1 MSEILH
7 LAEAFRQKSEKQ
19 AESIGQEVANEY
31 KQHAEI
37 IRQCLE
43 ESVSTL
49 QGDIAGIMQ
58 SLKSDLAQQADSL
71 REGLQ
76 DSNQRLKR
84 SALSGW
90 LWLTLTMVL
99 LFAASAGALLLSGS
113 WIAENARTLAEQK
126 AQSAELL
133 APKGLR
139 VWRDGDRVALELPK
153 GWESQPPVK
162 SKNGSQMIFLGTPKA
177 LEKR

>member
-1 MSEILH
+1 MSEILR
-7 LAEAFRQKSEKQ
+7 LAETFQKRSETLATDTEKTLKD
-19 AESIGQEVANEY
+19 EFN
-31 KQHAEI
+31 KHAKTLTE
-37 IRQCLE
+37 CLTTE
-43 ESVSTL
+43 ASET
-49 QGDIAGIMQ
+49 QDAIAGIMQ
-58 SLKSDLAQQADSL
+58 SLKSDLTEQAESL

-76 DSNQRLKR
+76 DSNLRLKR

-90 LWLTLTMVL
+90 LWLTLTMAL
-99 LFAASAGALLLSGS
+99 LFAASAGALFLSGS

-162 SKNGSQMIFLGTPKA
+162 SKNGTVMIFLGTPKA

>member
-7 LAEAFRQKSEKQ
+7 LAEAFRQKSAKQ
-19 AESIGQEVANEY
+19 AASIGQEVATEY

-58 SLKSDLAQQADSL
+58 SLKSDLTQQAESL

-76 DSNQRLKR
+76 DSNRRLKR

-99 LFAASAGALLLSGS
+99 LLAASAGALLLSGN

-162 SKNGSQMIFLGTPKA
+162 SKNGTLMIFLGTPKA

>member
-1 MSEILH
+1 MSEILN

-58 SLKSDLAQQADSL
+58 SLKSDLTQQAESL
-71 REGLQ
+71 RGGLQ
-76 DSNQRLKR
+76 DSNQRLRR

-99 LFAASAGALLLSGS
+99 LFAASAGALLLSGN

-162 SKNGSQMIFLGTPKA
+162 SKNGTLMIFLGTPKA

>member
-1 MSEILH
+1 MSEILN

-58 SLKSDLAQQADSL
+58 SLKSDLTQQAESL

-76 DSNQRLKR
+76 DSNQRLRR

-99 LFAASAGALLLSGS
+99 LFAASAGALLLSGN

-162 SKNGSQMIFLGTPKA
+162 SKNGTLMIFLGTPKA

>member
-49 QGDIAGIMQ
+49 QGDLAGIMQ
-58 SLKSDLAQQADSL
+58 SLKSDVTQQAESL

-90 LWLTLTMVL
+90 LWLTLTMAL
-99 LFAASAGALLLSGS
+99 LFAASAGALFLSGS

-162 SKNGSQMIFLGTPKA
+162 SKNGTVMIFLGTPKA